1 MMNKNKTVM
10 EMLGISRK
18 SSPLN
23 HDTKIDGKHVPH
35 LKDNV
40 GEVEKGDMAMKEGET
55 FLQPDTAIN
64 AYPGYRKRKVG
75 TDQETTSVEEFNENE
90 DFPATDK
97 FNKNKVIKGN
107 G

>member
-23 HDTKIDGKHVPH
+23 HDTEIDGKHVPH

-40 GEVEKGDMAMKEGET
+40 GKVKE
-55 FLQPDTAIN
+55 DDVIVN

>member
-1 MMNKNKTVM
+1 MNKNKTVM

-40 GEVEKGDMAMKEGET
+40 GKVEKGDMAMKEGET
-55 FLQPDTAIN
+55 FVQPDTVIN
-64 AYPGYRKRKVG
+64 AYPGYRKLG
-75 TDQETTSVEEFNENE
+75 DSTSVEQFNENE

-97 FNKNKVIKGN
+97 FDNNKKIKGN